1 MNGET
6 VNGDEIGAERLLPLP
21 REEPVAAVSASTSEL
36 TPEARKIRLYE
47 LTLVMGVAFLA
58 PTIHS
63 SLDWWTDAPLSPET
77 DISGLSRIISS
88 AVSIAVLAYVL
99 YRQGRSLRTIGLTA
113 QASDI
118 PWTLA
123 VLFCSKLLAGSIGGL
138 FVAYHVTAFKT
149 HPPAGGGFLMWL
161 AVVPSA
167 ALEELIVRAYLMTEV
182 AALSGSMALA
192 VIVSVGFQCFYHLY
206 QGVPAAL
213 WHAGAFFTYAVFY
226 AYTRRATPVILTHAL
241 ENFLI
246 IAR

>member
-1 MNGET
+1 M
-6 VNGDEIGAERLLPLP
+6 NGDEMVGAERILPLP
-21 REEPVAAVSASTSEL
+21 REEPAAAVSASTPAL
-36 TPEARKIRLYE
+36 TPEARKLRLYE
-47 LTLVMGVAFLA
+47 LALVVGGAFLS

-63 SLDWWTDAPLSPET
+63 LLDWWTDAPLSPET
-77 DISGLSRIISS
+77 GFSSLSRIISS

-99 YRQGRSLRTIGLTA
+99 YRQGRSLRTIGFTA

-123 VLFCSKLLAGSIGGL
+123 VVFCSKLLAGSIENL
-138 FVAYHVTAFKT
+138 FVVYHVTAFKA
-149 HPPAGGGFLMWL
+149 HPPEWGGFLTWL

-167 ALEELIVRAYLMTEV
+167 AREELIVRAYLMTEV

-192 VIVSVGFQCFYHLY
+192 VIVSAGFQCFYHLY
-206 QGVPAAL
+206 QGGPAVL
-213 WHAGAFFTYAVFY
+213 LHAGTFFTYAVFY
-226 AYTRRATPVILTHAL
+226 AYTRRATPVILAHAL

>member
-6 VNGDEIGAERLLPLP
+6 MNGEGTSAERLLPG
-21 REEPVAAVSASTSEL
+21 EGPVEAVSASTSEL
-36 TPEARKIRLYE
+36 TPEAWKLRLYE
-47 LTLVMGVAFLA
+47 LALVVVAAFLA

-63 SLDWWTDAPLSPET
+63 LLDWWTDAPLSPET
-77 DISGLSRIISS
+77 GFSSLSRIISS
-88 AVSIAVLAYVL
+88 AVSLSVLAYVL

-123 VLFCSKLLAGSIGGL
+123 VIFCSKLLASSIENL
-138 FVAYHVTAFKT
+138 FIVYHVTAFKA
-149 HPPAGGGFLMWL
+149 HPPEWGGFLTWL

-167 ALEELIVRAYLMTEV
+167 AREELIVRAYMMTEV

-192 VIVSVGFQCFYHLY
+192 VIVSAGFQCFYHLY
-206 QGVPAAL
+206 QGVPAVL
-213 WHAGAFFTYAVFY
+213 LHAGTFFTYAVFY
-226 AYTRRATPVILTHAL
+226 AYTRRATPVILAHAL

-246 IAR
+246 LAR

>member
-1 MNGET
+1 MNRET
-6 VNGDEIGAERLLPLP
+6 TNGGMSAEQVLPMP
-21 REEPVAAVSASTSEL
+21 GEEPAAAVSALPPEL
-36 TPEARKIRLYE
+36 TPEARKLRLYE
-47 LTLVMGVAFLA
+47 LALVMGVAFLS

-63 SLDWWTDAPLSPET
+63 LFDWWTDAPLYPET
-77 DISGLSRIISS
+77 TFSGLSRIISS
-88 AVSIAVLAYVL
+88 IVPLAVLAYVL

-123 VLFCSKLLAGSIGGL
+123 VLFCSKLLASSIENL
-138 FVAYHVTAFKT
+138 FIVYHVTAFKA
-149 HPPAGGGFLMWL
+149 HPPEWGGFLTWL
-161 AVVPSA
+161 SVVPSA
-167 ALEELIVRAYLMTEV
+167 AREELIVRAYLMTEV

-213 WHAGAFFTYAVFY
+213 YHAGTFFAFAVFY
-226 AYTRRATPVILTHAL
+226 AYTRRATPVILAHAL
-241 ENFLI
+241 EDFLI